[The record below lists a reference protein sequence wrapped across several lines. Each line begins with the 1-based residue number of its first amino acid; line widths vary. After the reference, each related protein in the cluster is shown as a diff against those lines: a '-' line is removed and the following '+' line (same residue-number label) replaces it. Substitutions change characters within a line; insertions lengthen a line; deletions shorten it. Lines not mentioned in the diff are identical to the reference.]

1 MKAIVLVAGYAVRLY
16 PLTENKPKG
25 LLKLGD
31 KTLLDYLFEKLERV
45 EAVDE
50 AILISNNKFYNQ
62 FCEWSQNYNGRIKTK
77 VLNDY
82 TNSNEDRLGAIGDM
96 QYVIDK
102 CKIDDEIMVLVSD
115 NYFDFELSD
124 FYDFYKE
131 KNTDCILG
139 TEFKDKEKIRNRFGV
154 AVLDENDKVVNMVE
168 KPSNPPSNFVV
179 FASYIYTKDTV
190 RMIKQ
195 YLQEGNNKDAPGNFP
210 SWLYSKKPVHAFR
223 FEGECY
229 DIGTI
234 ESYNELNERFKERSI
249 NGLSS
254 TL

>member
-62 FCEWSQNYNGRIKTK
+62 FCDWANAYEGRIKTK

-102 CKIDDEIMVLVSD
+102 CKIDDEVMVLVSD
-115 NYFDFELSD
+115 NYFDFELTD
-124 FYDFYKE
+124 FYNYYKE

-139 TEFKDKEKIRNRFGV
+139 TEFKDIEKIRNKYGV
-154 AVLDENDKVVNMVE
+154 AVLDENDRVVNMVE
-168 KPSNPPSNFVV
+168 KPSNPPSKFVV
-179 FASYIYTKDTV
+179 YASYLYTKDTV
-190 RMIKQ
+190 RMIKE
-195 YLQEGNNKDAPGNFP
+195 YLEEGNNKDAPGNFV
-210 SWLYSKKPVHAFR
+210 SWLYKKKPVHAFR
-223 FEGECY
+223 FEGECH
-229 DIGTI
+229 DIGSI
-234 ESYNELNERFKERSI
+234 EVYNELNERFKERSI